1 MSDKTFNF
9 IRFLAEIGITA
20 IGTFYKVVAEI
31 WSLPYGEAVLAT
43 CVALSTLIGVFV
55 EYNRAQYN
63 KSKLAPVEDATLFK
77 IADDAPVLIAETGE
91 EKTYAEIKAEEI
103 E

>member
-20 IGTFYKVVAEI
+20 IGTFYKVIAEI

-43 CVALSTLIGVFV
+43 CVALSTLIGVFT
-55 EYNRAQYN
+55 EWQRAQYN
-63 KSKLAPVEDATLFK
+63 KMKLDFTPILEKEEELNVHIDAED
-77 IADDAPVLIAETGE
+77 
-91 EKTYAEIKAEEI
+91 I

>member
-20 IGTFYKVVAEI
+20 VGTFYKVVAEI

-43 CVALSTLIGVFV
+43 CVALSTLIGVFT
-55 EYNRAQYN
+55 EWQRSQYN
-63 KSKLAPVEDATLFK
+63 KMKLDFTPIIEKEEELNVHVDAED
-77 IADDAPVLIAETGE
+77 IR
-91 EKTYAEIKAEEI
+91 
-103 E
+103 

>member
-31 WSLPYGEAVLAT
+31 WNLGYGEAVLAT
-43 CVALSTLIGVFV
+43 CVALSTLIGVWT
-55 EYNRAQYN
+55 EYQRQSYAKN
-63 KSKLAPVEDATLFK
+63 KC
-77 IADDAPVLIAETGE
+77 DDAS
-91 EKTYAEIKAEEI
+91 EIKETE
-103 E
+103 

>member
-1 MSDKTFNF
+1 MTDRTFNF

-20 IGTFYKVVAEI
+20 IGTFYKVIAEI
-31 WSLPYGEAVLAT
+31 WDLPYGEAVLAT

-63 KSKLAPVEDATLFK
+63 KSKLVPVEDASPILPEDT
-77 IADDAPVLIAETGE
+77 VS
-91 EKTYAEIKAEEI
+91 IKAEEI
-103 E
+103 Q

>member
-1 MSDKTFNF
+1 MSDKAFNF

-20 IGTFYKVVAEI
+20 VGTFYKVVAEI

-43 CVALSTLIGVFV
+43 CVALSTLIGLFT
-55 EYNRAQYN
+55 EWQRSQYN
-63 KSKLAPVEDATLFK
+63 KLKLDFTPILEKEEELNVHVDAED
-77 IADDAPVLIAETGE
+77 
-91 EKTYAEIKAEEI
+91 I

>member
-20 IGTFYKVVAEI
+20 IGTFYKVIAEI

-43 CVALSTLIGVFV
+43 CVALSTLIGVFT
-55 EYNRAQYN
+55 EWQRAQYN
-63 KSKLAPVEDATLFK
+63 KLKLDLPVEDASIIK
-77 IADDAPVLIAETGE
+77 PE
-91 EKTYAEIKAEEI
+91 ELYAEIKAEDI

>member
-1 MSDKTFNF
+1 MTDRTFNF

-20 IGTFYKVVAEI
+20 IGTFYKVIAEI

-55 EYNRAQYN
+55 EYQRVQYN
-63 KSKLAPVEDATLFK
+63 KAKAEPVGDASPILPEDITTAIHIGRK
-77 IADDAPVLIAETGE
+77 GE
-91 EKTYAEIKAEEI
+91 E
-103 E
+103 

>member
-1 MSDKTFNF
+1 MTDRTFNF

-20 IGTFYKVVAEI
+20 IGTFYKVIAEI
-31 WSLPYGEAVLAT
+31 WDLPYGEAVLAT

-63 KSKLAPVEDATLFK
+63 KAKFAPVEDATPILPE
-77 IADDAPVLIAETGE
+77 DTVT
-91 EKTYAEIKAEEI
+91 IKAEEI

>member
-1 MSDKTFNF
+1 MTDRTFNF

-43 CVALSTLIGVFV
+43 CVALSTLIGVWV
-55 EYNRAQYN
+55 EYSRYTWNKAQ
-63 KSKLAPVEDATLFK
+63 KTVEEPDFSP
-77 IADDAPVLIAETGE
+77 IETE
-91 EKTYAEIKAEEI
+91 TVTI
-103 E
+103 EREDIE

>member
-1 MSDKTFNF
+1 MSDKTLSDKTFNF

-20 IGTFYKVVAEI
+20 LGTFYKVVAEI
-31 WSLPYGEAVLAT
+31 WGLGYGEAVLAT

-55 EYNRAQYN
+55 EYKRSQWNKAVAANLDKAIANAVAENPDKVVDFNVNR
-63 KSKLAPVEDATLFK
+63 ED
-77 IADDAPVLIAETGE
+77 
-91 EKTYAEIKAEEI
+91 I

>member
-20 IGTFYKVVAEI
+20 VGAFYKGLAEV
-31 WSLPYGEAVLAT
+31 WSLPYGESVLTT
-43 CVALSTLIGVFV
+43 CVLLSTLIGVFV
-55 EYNRAQYN
+55 EYQRTQYN
-63 KSKLAPVEDATLFK
+63 KQFDFTPIPQEQVEELN
-77 IADDAPVLIAETGE
+77 
-91 EKTYAEIKAEEI
+91 AEIKREEV

>member
-20 IGTFYKVVAEI
+20 VGTFYKVIAEI

-43 CVALSTLIGVFV
+43 CVALSTLIGVFT
-55 EYNRAQYN
+55 EWQRSQYN
-63 KSKLAPVEDATLFK
+63 KMKLDFTPILEKEEELNVHVDAED
-77 IADDAPVLIAETGE
+77 
-91 EKTYAEIKAEEI
+91 I

>member
-1 MSDKTFNF
+1 MTDRTFNF
-9 IRFLAEIGITA
+9 IRFLAEVGITA
-20 IGTFYKVVAEI
+20 IGTFYKVIAEI
-31 WSLPYGEAVLAT
+31 WDLPYGEAVLAT

-63 KSKLAPVEDATLFK
+63 KSKIVPAEDASPILPEDT
-77 IADDAPVLIAETGE
+77 IS
-91 EKTYAEIKAEEI
+91 IKKEDI

>member
-1 MSDKTFNF
+1 MTDRTFNF

-20 IGTFYKVVAEI
+20 IGTFYKVIAEI
-31 WSLPYGEAVLAT
+31 WDLPYGEAVLAT

-63 KSKLAPVEDATLFK
+63 KAKLAHVADASPILPEDLTVEVKKED
-77 IADDAPVLIAETGE
+77 
-91 EKTYAEIKAEEI
+91 I

>member
-1 MSDKTFNF
+1 MTDKTFNF

-43 CVALSTLIGVFV
+43 CVALSTLIGIWT
-55 EYNRAQYN
+55 EYQRFSYN
-63 KSKLAPVEDATLFK
+63 KSKVEAPVEDASPIPEDT
-77 IADDAPVLIAETGE
+77 VT
-91 EKTYAEIKAEEI
+91 IKAEEI
-103 E
+103 Q

>member
-20 IGTFYKVVAEI
+20 IGTFYKVIAEI

-43 CVALSTLIGVFV
+43 CVALSTLIGVFTEWQRV
-55 EYNRAQYN
+55 QYN
-63 KSKLAPVEDATLFK
+63 KLKLDVTPILEKEEELNVHVDAED
-77 IADDAPVLIAETGE
+77 
-91 EKTYAEIKAEEI
+91 I

>member
-20 IGTFYKVVAEI
+20 IGTFYKVIAEI
-31 WSLPYGEAVLAT
+31 WELPYGEAVLAT

-63 KSKLAPVEDATLFK
+63 KSKIAPAEDASPILPEDT
-77 IADDAPVLIAETGE
+77 VT
-91 EKTYAEIKAEEI
+91 IKAEEI

>member
-20 IGTFYKVVAEI
+20 IGTFYKVIAEI

-43 CVALSTLIGVFV
+43 CVALSTLIGVFT
-55 EYNRAQYN
+55 EWQRSQYN
-63 KSKLAPVEDATLFK
+63 KLKLELPAEDASIIKPEDL
-77 IADDAPVLIAETGE
+77 
-91 EKTYAEIKAEEI
+91 YAEIKAEEVQ
-103 E
+103 